1 MLNLGFSALF
11 SLIITLSVFEI
22 TISLQNKISELTF
35 LTLIMATIILSLF
48 SLLLLWQLTQSRN
61 K

>member
-11 SLIITLSVFEI
+11 SLIVTLSVFEI
-22 TISLQNKISELTF
+22 TLSLQNKISELTF

-61 K
+61 